1 MPGRAVI
8 VGLVDGDVQ
17 AGVAHDVAGVLKA
30 ADVAELGEDRD
41 RGQLADSVD
50 LLDQRPAARLFARD
64 RVQL

>member
-1 MPGRAVI
+1 MI

-17 AGVAHDVAGVLKA
+17 AGVADDVAGVLKA

-41 RGQLADSVD
+41 RGQAADSVD
-50 LLDQRPAARLFARD
+50 LLDQRAAAGLLAGD